1 MSKYKNKYAFY
12 KGKRFDSKKEA
23 NRFLELS
30 LLEQA
35 KQISNLK
42 CQVAYQLKVD
52 QVIIGKYI
60 CDFEYEEKG
69 KTVTEDV
76 KSAFTKKLPLY
87 RWKKKHFQAQ
97 FGREVR
103 ET

>member
-35 KQISNLK
+35 KQISNLISL
-42 CQVAYQLKVD
+42 CFIKVSRVLSQSFD
-52 QVIIGKYI
+52 
-60 CDFEYEEKG
+60 
-69 KTVTEDV
+69 
-76 KSAFTKKLPLY
+76 
-87 RWKKKHFQAQ
+87 KHS
-97 FGREVR
+97 
-103 ET
+103 